1 MSHRAESRCIFNHRI
16 SKSINQ
22 HLELFQNKKHLFFD
36 LDHTLWDFDRNSA
49 VAFELIFAAHGFDFA
64 IEDFLK
70 HYVPRNQHYWKLYQV
85 NQISHEDL
93 RYYRLKDVF
102 DILEVD
108 VSKELVN
115 QLSEDYITH
124 LPNSNH
130 LLDGAIEVLEYLQ
143 PKYELHIIT
152 NGFHFVQDKKLK
164 NSNIEHFFKSVTNS
178 EMAGV
183 KKPHPT
189 IFEFALSLANATKE
203 ESIMIGDS
211 WEADIEGAV
220 DFGMDAIFF
229 NAENIKT
236 EKTSHVEVKHLLE
249 LKNIL

>member
-1 MSHRAESRCIFNHRI
+1 MSF
-16 SKSINQ
+16 K
-22 HLELFQNKKHLFFD
+22 NKKHLFFD

-49 VAFELIFAAHGFDFA
+49 SAFDEIFKQHGFSFSTD
-64 IEDFLK
+64 DFLK
-70 HYVPRNQHYWKLYQV
+70 HYIPRNQHYWKLYQV

-102 DILEVD
+102 DILNVT
-108 VSKELVN
+108 VSRELVN

-130 LLDGAIEVLEYLQ
+130 LFEGAIEILEYLQ

-152 NGFHFVQDKKLK
+152 NGFHFVQEKKLK

-178 EMAGV
+178 EMAGQ

-189 IFEFALSLANATKE
+189 IFEFALSLAKANKE
-203 ESIMIGDS
+203 ESLMIGDS
-211 WEADIEGAV
+211 WEADIEGAL

-229 NAENIKT
+229 NADNSSNKNG
-236 EKTSHVEVKHLLE
+236 VLQVNHLLE